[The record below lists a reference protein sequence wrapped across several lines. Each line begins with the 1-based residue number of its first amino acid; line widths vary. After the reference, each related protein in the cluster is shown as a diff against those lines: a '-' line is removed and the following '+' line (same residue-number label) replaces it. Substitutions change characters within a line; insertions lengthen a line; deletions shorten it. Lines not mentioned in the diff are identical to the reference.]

1 MLDYTFAVIKIL
13 LVGKVMLEGKRMIVT
28 GGAGVLGSSLAAVAQ
43 KQGAE
48 VFLIDVI
55 DQPQD
60 VTGKY
65 FQVDLSLIHI

>member
-43 KQGAE
+43 KQGAC
-48 VFLIDVI
+48 
-55 DQPQD
+55 
-60 VTGKY
+60 GKRGRSRAP
-65 FQVDLSLIHI
+65 FSMA